1 MYRLVDKQKKTI
13 YFFKEKMI
21 MIKKVKLEGGT
32 IDVEF
37 IVFITLLT
45 IYATIIGFGPFFIAV

>member
-1 MYRLVDKQKKTI
+1 MN
-13 YFFKEKMI
+13 
-21 MIKKVKLEGGT
+21 KKVKIDRGA

-45 IYATIIGFGPFFIAV
+45 VYATTIGFGPFFLAL